1 MTAMQ
6 NIVSVRASSFGS
18 LFDCAY
24 KWEGQHILGM
34 KMPSSPR
41 AHLGTAI
48 HSGTAIYDL
57 AMLEKIEGFTSKDA
71 AESMLH
77 ELRNP
82 EYEVN
87 WAAESDLT
95 PKKAEI
101 IALSLLD
108 LYIAKIAP
116 NYTFI
121 DIERKVQPLDIDT
134 GAGVIIR
141 LTGSLDRA
149 RVSKCGSGVSIVDV
163 KTGRLAVTAEGLA
176 KTKGHRPQ
184 LGTYEILYE
193 QDTGIACDDSEII
206 GLKTFGTPAAATAK
220 VSNAKQLLLGT
231 DNQKG
236 YIQMAGEIFRSGLFT
251 PNPQSQ
257 LCSAKYCPR
266 FNSCIY
272 HD

>member
-1 MTAMQ
+1 MIIMP
-6 NIVSVRASSFGS
+6 VRASSFGS
-18 LFDCAY
+18 LFDCAH
-24 KWEGQHILGM
+24 KWEGQHIMGM

-41 AHLGTAI
+41 AHLGTSI
-48 HSGTAIYDL
+48 HTGTAVYDL
-57 AMLEKIEGFTSKDA
+57 AMLEKIEGFTPMDA
-71 AESMLH
+71 AASMIH

-82 EYEVN
+82 EYDVN
-87 WAAESDLT
+87 WSADDDLTIKQAES
-95 PKKAEI
+95 

-116 NYTFI
+116 RYTFI
-121 DIERKVQPLDIDT
+121 DIERKVKPLDIDT

-141 LTGSLDRA
+141 LTGSLDRS
-149 RVSKCGSGVSIVDV
+149 RVSKCGTGVSIADV
-163 KTGRLAVTAEGLA
+163 KTGKLAVTNGKA

-184 LGTYEILYE
+184 LGTYELLYE
-193 QDTGIACDDSEII
+193 NDTGIACDDSDVI
-206 GLKTFGTPAAATAK
+206 GLKTSGKPEAAIAK
-220 VSNAKQLLLGT
+220 LPNAKQLLLGT
-231 DNQKG
+231 DTQKG
-236 YIQMAGEIFRSGLFT
+236 YIELAGEIFRSGLFT

>member
-1 MTAMQ
+1 MSIMP
-6 NIVSVRASSFGS
+6 VRASSFGS

-57 AMLEKIEGFTSKDA
+57 AMLENIEGFTSMDA
-71 AESMLH
+71 AASMLH

-82 EYEVN
+82 EYDVN
-87 WAAESDLT
+87 WSADDDLTIKQAES
-95 PKKAEI
+95 

-116 NYTFI
+116 RYTFI
-121 DIERKVQPLDIDT
+121 DIERKVTPLDIDT

-163 KTGRLAVTAEGLA
+163 KTGKLAVTNGQA
-176 KTKGHRPQ
+176 KTKGHRAQ
-184 LGTYEILYE
+184 LGTYEILYQ
-193 QDTGIACDDSEII
+193 QDTGIACDDAEII
-206 GLKTFGTPAAATAK
+206 GLKTSGKPEAATAK
-220 VSNAKQLLLGT
+220 VPNAKQLLLGT